1 MGETNVFNG
10 RKVWK
15 LPFFIS
21 YCLIVFLLHLIVI
34 MVMETI
40 IAKVTTTI
48 DYEITVQRLVF
59 NWASQQAAA

>member
-15 LPFFIS
+15 LPLL
-21 YCLIVFLLHLIVI
+21 YLIVLLLHLIVI

-48 DYEITVQRLVF
+48 DYEMTVQRLVF